1 PTYRSIYAKDG
12 YVNLGPGID
21 TMWALFKASVEKFG
35 DNKFLGKRSIV
46 DGKAGPFV
54 WDTYSQVHAKV
65 LKLGSAYRAA
75 GLDANSKVGIY
86 GINSPEWFMAM
97 EACNCQSMQCVPL
110 YDTLGAEAVT
120 FILNHAEVALVVV
133 QAAKLRALLKSL
145 PSCTANVKTVVSM
158 GDLDADSAKALTDM
172 GIRGVTWDDFL
183 KEGEAKPVEPCP
195 SKPEDICTIMY
206 TSGTTGEPKGVLITN
221 HALATAVAG
230 TKRFCEVNDYVLTTT
245 DIYISYLP
253 LAHIFDRVA
262 EELMTHVGGSIG
274 FWQGDVRKLTDDLE
288 ALKPTFFCGVPR
300 IFDRI
305 HSAVISK
312 IESTGGLTK
321 MLFDYAYSSKQARLA
336 AGVKIRDATP
346 IFDFLVFNKVK
357 SRLGGNV
364 RIICSGAAPL
374 APHVEE
380 FLKIAMCCPVVQGYG
395 LTETNTSGFI
405 SYADRIEQAGTVGPP
420 MPTLETR
427 LESIPEMNYDAIGST
442 TKQEGESGS
451 TGGGDSGEA
460 QAHPPRG
467 EVCIR
472 GPILFS
478 GYYKR
483 EDLTKEAVDG
493 EGWFHTGDI
502 GEWQADG
509 SMKIIDRKKNIFKLA
524 QGEYVAVENLENV
537 FGNCSAI
544 DMVWVYGNSFEAV
557 LVAVVVP
564 NKPTLLEWAKGAG
577 VEGDYAALC
586 ATEEAKKFILG
597 QLTETGKKGK
607 LKGFE
612 MVKAV
617 HLESQPFDMER
628 DLLTPTFKKKRPQ
641 LLKYYQAQIHAMYAD
656 TRVGDR
662 GGGATR
668 RSDSVASETRSGD
681 GGAADS
687 ASRGSTTGT
696 TAAPVA
702 AVQELGA
709 RSHDTAVQSGAERCI
724 EAALAD
730 DLLNSAG
737 AADSASRGDTAVTAA
752 QGSQAV
758 QSGAGGCIEGVAAD
772 SASRGGT
779 AVTVA
784 HGSRDHHTTAV
795 QNGAE
800 GCKGEGEDEGREA
813 ESAGGAE
820 QSLPDGEAPSAGV
833 TPGRGAVAE
842 GSGERLGEG
851 LAEDLAE
858 RIRALVDVAD
868 MGAVREAQGESL
880 GALQDTAAI
889 LAHFNA
895 FSLKALASE
904 APAMRAHTAVLHAL
918 QSDLMRSFRKI
929 REMKAKLRKAF
940 PNAFE
945 VSGGF

>member
-1 PTYRSIYAKDG
+1 MAENLDVGPGKWLHKVADAVPATEGSASKGPTYRSVYAKDE

-21 TMWALFKASVEKFG
+21 TMWDLFKTSVEKFG

-46 DGKAGPFV
+46 DGKAGPFE
-54 WDTYSQVHAKV
+54 WDTYSEVHAKV

-75 GLDANSKVGIY
+75 GLDANAKVGIY
-86 GINSPEWFMAM
+86 GINSPEWFMTM

-110 YDTLGAEAVT
+110 YDTLGAEAVS
-120 FILNHAEVALVVV
+120 FILNHAEVSLVVV
-133 QAAKLRALLKSL
+133 QAAKLPALLKSL
-145 PSCTANVKTVVSM
+145 PKCTEFVKTVVSM
-158 GDLDADSAKALTDM
+158 GPLDADSSKALSDLGM
-172 GIRGVTWDDFL
+172 RGVSWDDFL
-183 KEGEAKPVEPCP
+183 KEGEAKPVDPSP

-230 TKRFCEVNDYVLTTT
+230 TKRFCEYNDCVLTPA
-245 DIYISYLP
+245 DSYISYLP

-262 EELMTHVGGSIG
+262 EELMTHVGGCIG
-274 FWQGDVRKLTDDLE
+274 FWQGDVKLLTADLE

-305 HSAVISK
+305 HSAVFSK

-321 MLFDYAYSSKQARLA
+321 LLFDFAYGRKQARLA
-336 AGVKIRDATP
+336 AGVKIHHATP
-346 IFDFLVFNKVK
+346 ISDAIVFNTIKA
-357 SRLGGNV
+357 RLGGNV

-427 LESIPEMNYDAIGST
+427 LESIPEMNYDAIGA
-442 TKQEGESGS
+442 QEEGGE
-451 TGGGDSGEA
+451 T
-460 QAHPPRG
+460 HPPRG

-483 EDLTKEAVDG
+483 EDLTKEAVDA

-502 GEWQADG
+502 GEWQPDG

-537 FGNCSAI
+537 FGNCSAL

-564 NKPTLLEWAKGAG
+564 NKASLLEWAKGAG

-586 ATEEAKKFILG
+586 ATEEAKKYIIG
-597 QLTETGKKGK
+597 QLSETGKKAK

-617 HLESQPFDMER
+617 HLEPEQFDMER

-641 LLKYYQAQIHAMYAD
+641 LLKYYQAQIDAMYA
-656 TRVGDR
+656 
-662 GGGATR
+662 
-668 RSDSVASETRSGD
+668 
-681 GGAADS
+681 
-687 ASRGSTTGT
+687 
-696 TAAPVA
+696 
-702 AVQELGA
+702 
-709 RSHDTAVQSGAERCI
+709 
-724 EAALAD
+724 AL
-730 DLLNSAG
+730 
-737 AADSASRGDTAVTAA
+737 
-752 QGSQAV
+752 
-758 QSGAGGCIEGVAAD
+758 
-772 SASRGGT
+772 
-779 AVTVA
+779 
-784 HGSRDHHTTAV
+784 
-795 QNGAE
+795 
-800 GCKGEGEDEGREA
+800 K
-813 ESAGGAE
+813 
-820 QSLPDGEAPSAGV
+820 
-833 TPGRGAVAE
+833 
-842 GSGERLGEG
+842 
-851 LAEDLAE
+851 
-858 RIRALVDVAD
+858 
-868 MGAVREAQGESL
+868 
-880 GALQDTAAI
+880 
-889 LAHFNA
+889 
-895 FSLKALASE
+895 K
-904 APAMRAHTAVLHAL
+904 
-918 QSDLMRSFRKI
+918 
-929 REMKAKLRKAF
+929 
-940 PNAFE
+940 
-945 VSGGF
+945 

>member
-1 PTYRSIYAKDG
+1 
-12 YVNLGPGID
+12 
-21 TMWALFKASVEKFG
+21 
-35 DNKFLGKRSIV
+35 
-46 DGKAGPFV
+46 
-54 WDTYSQVHAKV
+54 
-65 LKLGSAYRAA
+65 
-75 GLDANSKVGIY
+75 
-86 GINSPEWFMAM
+86 
-97 EACNCQSMQCVPL
+97 
-110 YDTLGAEAVT
+110 
-120 FILNHAEVALVVV
+120 
-133 QAAKLRALLKSL
+133 
-145 PSCTANVKTVVSM
+145 
-158 GDLDADSAKALTDM
+158 
-172 GIRGVTWDDFL
+172 
-183 KEGEAKPVEPCP
+183 
-195 SKPEDICTIMY
+195 
-206 TSGTTGEPKGVLITN
+206 
-221 HALATAVAG
+221 
-230 TKRFCEVNDYVLTTT
+230 
-245 DIYISYLP
+245 
-253 LAHIFDRVA
+253 
-262 EELMTHVGGSIG
+262 
-274 FWQGDVRKLTDDLE
+274 
-288 ALKPTFFCGVPR
+288 
-300 IFDRI
+300 
-305 HSAVISK
+305 
-312 IESTGGLTK
+312 
-321 MLFDYAYSSKQARLA
+321 
-336 AGVKIRDATP
+336 
-346 IFDFLVFNKVK
+346 
-357 SRLGGNV
+357 
-364 RIICSGAAPL
+364 
-374 APHVEE
+374 
-380 FLKIAMCCPVVQGYG
+380 
-395 LTETNTSGFI
+395 
-405 SYADRIEQAGTVGPP
+405 
-420 MPTLETR
+420 
-427 LESIPEMNYDAIGST
+427 MNYDAIGST

-451 TGGGDSGEA
+451 AGGGDSGEA

-524 QGEYVAVENLENV
+524 QGEYVAVENLENADGAMKIIDRKKDIFKLAQGEYVAVENV

-544 DMVWVYGNSFEAV
+544 DMPTLIGLRGRVWRGTMLPCLTPSLPVPLSHPFPPCSSCSLNLQVWVYGNSFEAVLVAVVVPNKPMLLEWAKGAGVEGDYAACTVRPSTTPSLSPLSCSLTHSCQHLQVWVYGNSFEAV

-607 LKGFE
+607 GSAHPIAALPRLPFSVARVSLCPVALPCHQLKGFE

-641 LLKYYQAQIHAMYAD
+641 LLKYYQKKRPQLLKYYQ
-656 TRVGDR
+656 VGSVVSKSFDMER
-662 GGGATR
+662 DLLTPTFNKKRPQLLKGGGATR

-696 TAAPVA
+696 TGAPVA

-868 MGAVREAQGESL
+868 MGAVREAQGE
-880 GALQDTAAI
+880 
-889 LAHFNA
+889 
-895 FSLKALASE
+895 
-904 APAMRAHTAVLHAL
+904 R
-918 QSDLMRSFRKI
+918 
-929 REMKAKLRKAF
+929 
-940 PNAFE
+940 
-945 VSGGF
+945 